1 MRASLAAAVVRARFV
16 ASRFRGVIGLLAL
29 ALAVGAARA
38 EGLPLYDGE
47 RVSYDLYF
55 KWGVL
60 MPRAGTACFDM
71 RTATWEGQ
79 AAWHYRLLFRTTG
92 MIDRFFPM
100 RDTLNTFLDG
110 TGTEA
115 RVLFSSK
122 RTDEGEYYLVDDL
135 RFRYD
140 KPGEVAA
147 HSLRTHWEQVKVDT
161 TLTAEGLAFDMLGG
175 AFYLR
180 SLDWGRLTLGRVYP
194 FCIFIGRDVVKAQFR
209 YTGQQVVSRGETR
222 YRTRHFYIDI
232 FDEAFTQAKEA
243 AEVWMGDDENRLPI
257 RVRAKLKIGA
267 AEVYLREAE
276 RTRHPLRCRV
286 VVPQK

>member
-1 MRASLAAAVVRARFV
+1 MRVSLVTAVRIQCV
-16 ASRFRGVIGLLAL
+16 ASRSSFLLGLLAFCL
-29 ALAVGAARA
+29 SVIPVRA
-38 EGLPLYDGE
+38 EELPLYDGE

-60 MPRAGTACFDM
+60 MPRAGTAYFDM
-71 RTATWEGQ
+71 RTATWEGKN
-79 AAWHYRLLFRTTG
+79 AWHYRLLFHTTG

-100 RDTLNTFLDG
+100 RDTLNTYLDG
-110 TGTEA
+110 ADA

-122 RTDEGEYYLVDDL
+122 RTDEGDYYLIDDL

-140 KPGEVAA
+140 KPSEVAA

-180 SLDWGRLTLGRVYP
+180 SLDWERMTLGQVYP

-209 YTGQQVVSRGETR
+209 YTGQQVVTRGDLR

-276 RTRHPLRCRV
+276 RTRYPLRCRV
-286 VVPQK
+286 TVPEK

>member
-1 MRASLAAAVVRARFV
+1 MRASLAAAVRIQCV
-16 ASRFRGVIGLLAL
+16 ASRSSFLLGLLAFCL
-29 ALAVGAARA
+29 SVIPVRA
-38 EGLPLYDGE
+38 EELPLYDGE

-60 MPRAGTACFDM
+60 MPRAGTAYFDM
-71 RTATWEGQ
+71 RTATWEGKN
-79 AAWHYRLLFRTTG
+79 AWHYRLLFHTTG

-100 RDTLNTFLDG
+100 RDTLNTYLDG
-110 TGTEA
+110 ADA

-122 RTDEGEYYLVDDL
+122 RTDEGDYYLIDDL

-180 SLDWGRLTLGRVYP
+180 SLDWEQMTLGQVYP

-209 YTGQQVVSRGETR
+209 YTGQQVVARGDLR

-243 AEVWMGDDENRLPI
+243 AEVWMGDDENHLPI

-267 AEVYLREAE
+267 AEAYLLPEE
-276 RTRHPLRCRV
+276 
-286 VVPQK
+286 

>member
-1 MRASLAAAVVRARFV
+1 MRVGQAVAATARILCGACRSRLWLGTLALCLAVVSV
-16 ASRFRGVIGLLAL
+16 
-29 ALAVGAARA
+29 RA
-38 EGLPLYDGE
+38 EELPFYDGE

-55 KWGVL
+55 KWGLL
-60 MPRAGTACFDM
+60 MPRAGTAYFDM
-71 RTATWEGQ
+71 RSTSWEDK
-79 AAWHYRLLFRTTG
+79 AAWHYRLLFNTTG

-100 RDTLNTFLDG
+100 RDTLDTYLAG
-110 TGTEA
+110 TDA

-122 RTDEGEYYLVDDL
+122 RTDEGDYYLIDDL

-161 TLTAEGLAFDMLGG
+161 TLTAEGLAYDMLGG

-180 SLDWGRLTLGRVYP
+180 SLDWERMTLGQVYP
-194 FCIFIGRDVVKAQFR
+194 FSIFIGRDVVKAQFR
-209 YTGQQVVSRGETR
+209 YTGQQVVSRGDR
-222 YRTRHFYIDI
+222 KYRTRHFYIDI

-267 AEVYLREAE
+267 AEVYLREAD
-276 RTRHPLRCRV
+276 RLRYPLRCLV
-286 VVPQK
+286 TVPGR